1 MYLEPK
7 WLRYNFVFQKN
18 RSSIDN
24 APPSRKF
31 PHRQQNFFR
40 LCDPLGGMLLCGR
53 GPICQPRHR
62 TEKCRLGSKPR
73 DISNSQPIGMK
84 WVKKMRAMGV
94 EPGQKGLRDRNS
106 PMCTLSQNGYGAIL
120 SSRKTDPAL
129 TPVFLFTH
137 QSLLLNAPPLPH
149 ISPPTTKLPQ
159 TVRSSWGNA
168 PARSG
173 PDLPAP
179 APD

>member
-1 MYLEPK
+1 MRAMGVEPGQK
-7 WLRYNFVFQKN
+7 GLRDRNSPMCTLTQNGYGAILF
-18 RSSIDN
+18 
-24 APPSRKF
+24 SRKT
-31 PHRQQNFFR
+31 
-40 LCDPLGGMLLCGR
+40 DPALTLVFLVAH
-53 GPICQPRHR
+53 Q
-62 TEKCRLGSKPR
+62 KCRLGSKPR
-73 DISNSQPIGMK
+73 DISNSHPIGMK
-84 WVKKMRAMGV
+84 RVKKMTALGV

-129 TPVFLFTH
+129 TLVFLFAH
-137 QSLLLNAPPLPH
+137 QSLLPNAPPPTQ
-149 ISPPTTKLPQ
+149 SPPATKLLQ

-179 APD
+179 APN